1 MQLSKQKHKDIRRLI
16 YTTNAIEGFNRQLC
30 KVTITAAKNAVPGHD
45 GYHEKVDRP
54 PAGLEYDSYSDGSLF
69 GGEDA
74 RITENCLHIKAKI
87 RKTPVFVVEVTPKS

>member
-1 MQLSKQKHKDIRRLI
+1 MQGDDNSLLKML
-16 YTTNAIEGFNRQLC
+16 YLAN
-30 KVTITAAKNAVPGHD
+30 D

-69 GGEDA
+69 GGEDP